1 MFIKQQ
7 ELRAHKRRHEQRK
20 RLALTAREQPHMC
33 GHAGFKT
40 QAKHFHQFGKAG
52 ITVSAI
58 APAQCRTTSASV
70 SDGQIF

>member
-1 MFIKQQ
+1 MFIEQQ
-7 ELRAHKRRHEQRK
+7 ELGAHQRRHKQRK
-20 RLALTAREQPHMC
+20 RLALTAREQSHMC

-40 QAKHFHQFGKAG
+40 QAKHFHQFGKAS
-52 ITVSAI
+52 ITVRAI